1 MRVYFIR
8 KDTGVELLWNRD
20 EAYLFISVVPR
31 GFHVRYVG
39 YPFVWFSQFLYA
51 VPSTDDARIS
61 VTVIRVTQSSVESHV
76 VAVVDNGPGSI
87 PDSNTPIEGHIY
99 ANYPGL
105 GGRSRWFDDRF
116 VAANEAERQRL
127 GDIDHLTTYDIDNV
141 NGWSKRNISLGMGG
155 QSTVVVGSKFSLLVK
170 NEATSEREYPRMSI
184 NLLRPGRAPERL
196 WYLDGSPHR
205 VSRSVYERTFKGPS

>member
-39 YPFVWFSQFLYA
+39 SPFVWFSQFLYA
-51 VPSTDDARIS
+51 VPSTDDERIS

-141 NGWSKRNISLGMGG
+141 NGWS
-155 QSTVVVGSKFSLLVK
+155 VK